1 MLKKFGL
8 LLGLVVLSAVILA
21 GCGSKEP
28 AGQGKSGD
36 VKIKLGIVEP
46 RTGSMAALGTAEYN
60 AILMAIDMVNAKGG
74 VMGKY
79 PVEYVGADSQSN
91 PATGASE
98 AERLITMEKV
108 PVIMGSYS
116 SAIAASISEVCERN
130 KIPLW
135 EMSGAADEIT
145 TKGKNYTFRNEAMA
159 SSWGATSAEMIAKD
173 APKALGKEL
182 KDIKVAIVH
191 EDGPYGTAVANG
203 NRTWAK
209 KNGLNIV
216 LDEGYSSSSMDLSN
230 IIMKLKSANP
240 DVLLLTSYVTDGILF
255 NRQAKELGFKVKILV
270 THSGGHS
277 VQAFVDGVGKDA
289 DYMLTV
295 DPVPVD
301 FNRSAVTPEL
311 AALYDD
317 FVKKWTEKYGN
328 PPYHHVEMRQF
339 AQTMLFLNNVLP
351 TAIEK
356 FGGVNPEAI
365 TKAARELKLD
375 DGKTLIGYGVEM
387 STPENPFKDPWLGNT
402 HIGQNIKAHA
412 YVNQYFNG
420 QLCTVWPESFAKK
433 PPVLLLPKEHPL
445 SAN

>member
-1 MLKKFGL
+1 MYKKICL
-8 LLGLVVLSAVILA
+8 LLGIVLAASFLVA
-21 GCGSKEP
+21 GCGGNN
-28 AGQGKSGD
+28 ATDGKSGQ
-36 VKIKLGIVEP
+36 VKIKLGIIEP
-46 RTGSMAALGTAEYN
+46 RTGAQAPLGQAEYD
-60 AILMAIDMVNAKGG
+60 AALMAIDMVNKKGG
-74 VMGKY
+74 VLGKY
-79 PVEYVGADSQSN
+79 PVEFVGADSQSN
-91 PATGASE
+91 PAIGASE

-108 PVIMGSYS
+108 PVILGSYS

-130 KIPLW
+130 QVPLW

-145 TKGKNYTFRNEAMA
+145 TKGYNWTFRNEAMA
-159 SSWGATSAEMIAKD
+159 SSWGATSVEMIAAK
-173 APKALGKEL
+173 APAALGKDL

-191 EDGPYGTAVANG
+191 EDGPYGTAVAAG
-203 NRTWAK
+203 NSKMAK
-209 KNGLNIV
+209 NKGLNV
-216 LDEGYSSSSMDLSN
+216 VMEEGYSSKSMDLSN
-230 IIMKLKSANP
+230 IIMKLKAANP

-311 AALYDD
+311 AQLYDE
-317 FVKKWTEKYGN
+317 FVKNWTEKFKT

-351 TAIEK
+351 VAIEK
-356 FGGVNPEAI
+356 YGGVNPEAI
-365 TKAARELKLD
+365 AKAIKELKLA
-375 DGKTLIGYGVEM
+375 DGQTLLGYGVEI
-387 STPENPFKDPWLGNT
+387 STTDKPFKDPWLGNT
-402 HIGQNIKAHA
+402 HVGQNILAHA

-420 QLCTVWPESFAKK
+420 QLCTVFPEKFAKK
-433 PPVLLLPKEHPL
+433 EPVLLLPKEHPL